1 MHAGCIC
8 GKKKKKT
15 GMFTR
20 GILVLVTK
28 SILVTER

>member
-1 MHAGCIC
+1 MLGVFAV
-8 GKKKKKT
+8 KKT

-28 SILVTER
+28 SILVTEH